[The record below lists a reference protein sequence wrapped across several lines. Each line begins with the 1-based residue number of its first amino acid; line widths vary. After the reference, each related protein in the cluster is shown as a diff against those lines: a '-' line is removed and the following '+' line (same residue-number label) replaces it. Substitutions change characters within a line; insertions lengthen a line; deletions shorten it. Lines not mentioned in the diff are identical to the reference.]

1 MANSNSNGI
10 IIIDH
15 GWQNFQDSMTELNNK
30 VIDCGI
36 QSGEGGD
43 LLDYVYFNEFGTR
56 HIPARPALRTTLIK
70 YKAELTA
77 AAAAAVQNITQG
89 AAVSQQ
95 LGIVSLFLESKTKI
109 NITSG
114 NWRANKAT
122 TILIKGSSKP
132 LIDTARYLSSIRGV
146 VKDR

>member
-1 MANSNSNGI
+1 MANSNGI
-10 IIIDH
+10 VIIDH
-15 GWQNFQDSMTELNNK
+15 GWRHFADSMHELNNK

-36 QSGEGGD
+36 QSGEASD
-43 LLDYVYFNEFGTR
+43 LLDYVFFNEFGTK

-77 AAAAAVQNITQG
+77 AAAAAVQNITRG
-89 AAVSQQ
+89 AAVDQQ
-95 LGIVSLFLESKTKI
+95 LGIVGLFLESKTKI

-114 NWRANKAT
+114 NWKPNTAQ

-132 LIDTARYLSSIRGV
+132 LIDKARYLSSIRYV
-146 VKDR
+146 IKDR